1 MRGVGVGEGEGKRED
16 GGGVV
21 EGEEKERV
29 VREESEDEK
38 ARRNSEVAVALFGPS
53 SERSREQ
60 SLVDGEGA
68 SAEGVGSP
76 VLGRVVVVVGG
87 KGVEGG
93 EAMRG
98 ELVGNDQMDVDVD
111 VDVDVATA
119 GGDSILGEAGI
130 GYGAFGE
137 GWRRGPEC
145 VGMEELDELLG
156 GF

>member
-1 MRGVGVGEGEGKRED
+1 MRGVGVGEGEGEGKRED
-16 GGGVV
+16 GVG

-68 SAEGVGSP
+68 SAEGVGSL

-111 VDVDVATA
+111 VATV

>member
-1 MRGVGVGEGEGKRED
+1 MRGVGVGVGERKRED
-16 GGGVV
+16 GVG

-98 ELVGNDQMDVDVD
+98 ELVGNHEMDVDVD
-111 VDVDVATA
+111 VDVAMA

>member
-1 MRGVGVGEGEGKRED
+1 MRGVGVGEGEGEGKRED
-16 GGGVV
+16 GIGGVV

-53 SERSREQ
+53 SERSR
-60 SLVDGEGA
+60 SR
-68 SAEGVGSP
+68 SP
-76 VLGRVVVVVGG
+76 VLGAEGSGEMVGARAMGSPVVGR
-87 KGVEGG
+87 VEGV

-98 ELVGNDQMDVDVD
+98 AVMGNDEMDVDGAV
-111 VDVDVATA
+111 